1 MTSLTVF
8 DFESQQVR
16 VVIHDLQPWWVAS
29 DVCEVLEIQNVTQA
43 MSKLDE
49 DERSMFNIGRQ
60 GSVNIVNEPGLYSLV
75 LTSRKPQA
83 KAFKRWLTHE
93 VIPSIRAHGSYEL
106 PQQPHLQPTNP
117 NEIAFPELADFCQKQ
132 LALMGLKPELQRIY
146 LLRAMEAQYTV
157 QSPAFTTLL
166 TAAKENCT
174 IQGHHITPTKLGELY
189 AQRHHLD
196 KSILPADINRAL
208 EAAGLQRKEVSL
220 RSNGKKRNVWHL
232 TERGEEYGILL
243 LDKASRVD
251 KTVQVVR
258 WLPSV
263 LDEINVH
270 APCVGG

>member
-1 MTSLTVF
+1 MSLTVF
-8 DFESQQVR
+8 DFQSQIVR
-16 VVIHDLQPWWVAS
+16 VVMHDGQPWWVAA
-29 DVCEVLEIQNVTQA
+29 DVCEVLEIQNATQA

-60 GSVNIVNEPGLYSLV
+60 GSVNIINEPGLYSLV

-93 VIPSIRAHGSYEL
+93 VIPSIRASGSYEL
-106 PQQPHLQPTNP
+106 PQQPHQQPTNP

-146 LLRAMEAQYTV
+146 LLRAMEAQYTE
-157 QSPAFTTLL
+157 QSPAFNTLL

-174 IQGHHITPTKLGELY
+174 VPDHHITPTKLGELF

-196 KSILPADINRAL
+196 KPVLPADINRAL
-208 EAAGLQRKEVSL
+208 EAAGLQRKEVEV
-220 RSNGKKRNVWHL
+220 RSNGKKCNVWHL
-232 TERGEEYGILL
+232 TERGEEYGILI

-263 LDEINVH
+263 LNKITVN